1 MANYKSERSGKRS
14 KKLSKKSH
22 QNSFQAK
29 KWLNKYTLAAIAFM
43 VWLSFLDTNSLITQI
58 KLSKTVSTLEK
69 DKQMY
74 QDQLQV
80 ALKEKENLEKNK
92 EKYAREKYLFHKD
105 NEEVIIIK

>member
-1 MANYKSERSGKRS
+1 MANYKSGGPGKRS
-14 KKLSKKSH
+14 KNPTKKS
-22 QNSFQAK
+22 NKRSIQAK
-29 KWLNKYTLAAIAFM
+29 TWLNKYTLAAIAFL

-58 KLSKTVSTLEK
+58 KLSKTVSSLEK
-69 DKQMY
+69 DKKMY

-105 NEEVIIIK
+105 NEEIIIIK